1 MAGEGNTTES
11 KTRLAKDV
19 LAFLGFLLGVLVVW
33 EAVVRYFAL
42 PAYLLPSVFD
52 VLRQLGIRFG
62 LLMKHSQVTIIE
74 TLAGLALGGTVGT
87 VTGVA
92 IVYVRLIRTGL
103 YPLIVGFQA
112 VPKVAV
118 VPLFVIWFGYG
129 LLPKIAMSFLISFFP
144 MVVATIAGLTSVPY
158 SLIEHLKSMN
168 ATEWQIF
175 RKLRVP
181 NSLPYLMDGFK
192 ISLPL
197 AVIGAIVGE
206 FIGGSQGLGYLILSS
221 NFQMDTAMMFAALFL
236 LSAMGLALFGLVL
249 LAERIFI
256 PWSVSDQE
264 PGEPMAT
271 A

>member
-168 ATEWQIF
+168 ATEWQTF

-206 FIGGSQGLGYLILSS
+206 FAASEEGLGAIIMLASSTQDTPLI
-221 NFQMDTAMMFAALFL
+221 FAGL
-236 LSAMGLALFGLVL
+236 LVISVISMLMFGLIVL
-249 LAERIFI
+249 LDRLV
-256 PWSVSDQE
+256 WWRTTS
-264 PGEPMAT
+264 
-271 A
+271 

>member
-158 SLIEHLKSMN
+158 SLIEHLRSMN

-206 FIGGSQGLGYLILSS
+206 FAASEEGLGAIIMLASSTQDTPLI
-221 NFQMDTAMMFAALFL
+221 FAGL
-236 LSAMGLALFGLVL
+236 LVISVISMLMFGLIVL
-249 LAERIFI
+249 LDRLV
-256 PWSVSDQE
+256 WWRTTS
-264 PGEPMAT
+264 
-271 A
+271 

>member
-206 FIGGSQGLGYLILSS
+206 FAASEEGLGAIIMLASSTQDTPLI
-221 NFQMDTAMMFAALFL
+221 FAGL
-236 LSAMGLALFGLVL
+236 LVISIISMLMFGLIVL
-249 LAERIFI
+249 LDRLV
-256 PWSVSDQE
+256 WWRTTS
-264 PGEPMAT
+264 
-271 A
+271 

>member
-206 FIGGSQGLGYLILSS
+206 FAASEEGLGAIIMLASSTQDTPLI
-221 NFQMDTAMMFAALFL
+221 FAVL
-236 LSAMGLALFGLVL
+236 LVISIISMLMFGLIVL
-249 LAERIFI
+249 LDRLV
-256 PWSVSDQE
+256 WWRTTS
-264 PGEPMAT
+264 
-271 A
+271 

>member
-206 FIGGSQGLGYLILSS
+206 FAASEEGLGAIIMLASSTQDTPLI
-221 NFQMDTAMMFAALFL
+221 FAALL
-236 LSAMGLALFGLVL
+236 VISVISMLMFGLVVL
-249 LAERIFI
+249 LDRLVWW
-256 PWSVSDQE
+256 PTTS
-264 PGEPMAT
+264 
-271 A
+271 

>member
-33 EAVVRYFAL
+33 EAVVRYFEL

-62 LLMKHSQVTIIE
+62 LLMKHSQVTITE
-74 TLAGLALGGTVGT
+74 TLAGLALGGTVGI

-206 FIGGSQGLGYLILSS
+206 FAASEEGLGAIIMLASSTQDTPLI
-221 NFQMDTAMMFAALFL
+221 FAVL
-236 LSAMGLALFGLVL
+236 LVISIISMLMFGLIVL
-249 LAERIFI
+249 LDRLV
-256 PWSVSDQE
+256 WWRTTS
-264 PGEPMAT
+264 
-271 A
+271 

>member
-206 FIGGSQGLGYLILSS
+206 FAASEEGLGAIIMLASSTQDTPLI
-221 NFQMDTAMMFAALFL
+221 FAALL
-236 LSAMGLALFGLVL
+236 VISVISMLMFGLVVL
-249 LAERIFI
+249 LDRLV
-256 PWSVSDQE
+256 WWRTTS
-264 PGEPMAT
+264 
-271 A
+271 